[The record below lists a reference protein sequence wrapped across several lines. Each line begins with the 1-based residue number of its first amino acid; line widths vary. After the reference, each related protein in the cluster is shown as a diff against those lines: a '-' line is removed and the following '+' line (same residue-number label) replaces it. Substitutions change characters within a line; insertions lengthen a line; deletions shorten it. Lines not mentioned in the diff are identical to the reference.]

1 MKQWNSR
8 VAAALV
14 VAGLMPAGLAGAQPA
29 APAGAA
35 GVKELGTLLA
45 PAGGAG
51 PRFIAAEDPAD
62 RSRFVAAMLLP
73 DLQLLVVSA
82 AYEAPVLL
90 RERVLTRKYREAYQD
105 LQAASV
111 PEGKI
116 VIEDLLANGLAVRPA
131 KGQAADAATLSGKAF
146 TFDGAWRKAKVSET
160 DYMTAFEKAQK
171 EYSRVLGLL
180 IAQAKAR

>member
-1 MKQWNSR
+1 
-8 VAAALV
+8 
-14 VAGLMPAGLAGAQPA
+14 
-29 APAGAA
+29 
-35 GVKELGTLLA
+35 
-45 PAGGAG
+45 
-51 PRFIAAEDPAD
+51 
-62 RSRFVAAMLLP
+62 MLLP